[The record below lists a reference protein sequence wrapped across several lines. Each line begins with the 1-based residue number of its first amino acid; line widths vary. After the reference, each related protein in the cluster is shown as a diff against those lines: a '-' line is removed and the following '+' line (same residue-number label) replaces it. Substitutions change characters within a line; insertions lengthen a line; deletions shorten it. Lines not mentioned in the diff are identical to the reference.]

1 MLIISQYNVQSQVKN
16 TLNCCIGNIILI
28 YKRIKHVREA
38 LNFSSQKDFSE
49 ALSMPSRTYQS
60 YEQAKV
66 KDIPHTFLEKLNLRY
81 NISIEW
87 LISGEGEMFLK
98 KNKNNEEK
106 DYVELIKQY
115 LELLPY
121 KQQEYYYHKI
131 KSDILEIEIKENIN
145 TNI

>member
-1 MLIISQYNVQSQVKN
+1 M
-16 TLNCCIGNIILI
+16 I

-49 ALSMPSRTYQS
+49 ALSMPNRTYQS

-81 NISIEW
+81 NVSIEW
-87 LISGEGEMFLK
+87 LITGEGEMFLR
-98 KNKNNEEK
+98 KNKINEEK
-106 DYVELIKQY
+106 NYVDLIKEY
-115 LELLPY
+115 LDLLTH

-145 TNI
+145 INI

>member
-1 MLIISQYNVQSQVKN
+1 
-16 TLNCCIGNIILI
+16 LI

-49 ALSMPSRTYQS
+49 ALSMPNRTYQS

-81 NISIEW
+81 NVSIEW
-87 LISGEGEMFLK
+87 LITGEGEMFLR
-98 KNKNNEEK
+98 KNKINEEK
-106 DYVELIKQY
+106 NYVDLIKEY
-115 LELLPY
+115 LDLLTH

-145 TNI
+145 INI